1 MSDKIMSKFFHH
13 VSLRIRHIFHV
24 LSNVRPIVWICLY
37 ISAMPIFAAIYT
49 MLPEGQFRIPDG
61 GTTDYWSWLYYSIVT
76 LTTLGFG
83 DYTPCLP
90 LSQYITAVEVMC
102 GVIIIGFFLNAVGSM
117 KSEIDVESEIEK
129 QKRLKEAAEKQK
141 LDAAA
146 PNVLRLLHAFVN
158 HCAAVLKP
166 NVTDKNVADLMRSAA
181 HTALALDAMQMRI
194 DMSFWPKLMEDCFT
208 FVANYQLIITEVGT
222 KVVNISENSE
232 ISAELKKFVTESS
245 KIAQDI
251 EAEFTRT
258 ALPDE
263 E

>member
-1 MSDKIMSKFFHH
+1 MRKFLHH

-37 ISAMPIFAAIYT
+37 ISAMPIFAFIYGA
-49 MLPEGQFRIPDG
+49 LPEGQFRIPEG

-76 LTTLGFG
+76 ITTLGFG

-90 LSQYITAVEVMC
+90 MAQYITAVEVMC

-158 HCAAVLKP
+158 HCAAVSKAS
-166 NVTDKNVADLMRSAA
+166 VTDKEVDDLMRSAA
-181 HTALALDAMQMRI
+181 RTALALDSMQTRI

-222 KVVNISENSE
+222 KAINISENSA
-232 ISAELKKFVTESS
+232 ISADLKTFVTDNS

-258 ALPDE
+258 ALPE
-263 E
+263 EA